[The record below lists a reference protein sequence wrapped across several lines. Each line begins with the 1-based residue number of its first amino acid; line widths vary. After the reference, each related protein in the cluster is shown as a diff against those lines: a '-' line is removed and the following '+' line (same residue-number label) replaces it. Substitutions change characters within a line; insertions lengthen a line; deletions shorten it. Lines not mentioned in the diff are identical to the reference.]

1 MKNNNFAE
9 SLNKISQQDLS
20 RVGGKAANLG
30 EMIGAGLPVPGGFVV
45 VVNAYAKF
53 IKFNKLKI
61 KIEKLLMNL
70 ESNELEDIEKVSRE
84 IKSFFEKGE
93 IPSDLLYQIYDFYE
107 KMGSPEVV
115 VRSSSIL
122 EDSPATSFAGQ
133 YDSFLNVKGKKQ
145 LLESIKHCWASL
157 WNTRALSYRLKQNI
171 DSTELAHAVIIQQQI
186 SAEKSGVL
194 FTANPLNN
202 RRDQMLI
209 NSSWGLGEAIV
220 SGDVTPDQWIVH
232 KRSQEILEEKIAVK
246 DVMTIRKNEGT
257 KLVDVPRKKVKQLS
271 LGKWEIHNL
280 LKLGKTTEDHFNCPQ
295 DIEWSFYENKIYL
308 VQSRPITT
316 LFPKLKPEDKS
327 EELRIY
333 TNFLL
338 IDKVMPEPL
347 TPIGRDFWIKTLT
360 NLFPSQWVKHA
371 GGRLFVDTTELS
383 RLEKWW
389 DKLRSNPS
397 AMDPETIKT
406 TLEVLERNKDQLK
419 QQRRSLIKIIPN
431 MFFGINPSFFKF
443 LLTSSLK
450 VQYVMLFSPEKAVKK
465 AHIFGE
471 NQIKSLEEKSKK
483 LDTVEEKME
492 FIEQNIMAVFYFIPL
507 QTLFYVINSFTYL
520 KKAKKIVSKYL
531 GDTTQLCNVEK
542 SLPNNVTTEMGMELL
557 IIAKKL
563 DQSGERPSPECPEI
577 KNFLKRYGHRTYLEI
592 DPGVPRWK
600 ENPEYIINLIQS
612 YINDKSYDERIKKYY
627 TGKKE
632 AEETIQDITM
642 KLKEIGASRD
652 ARKVEKIL
660 TNYRKLFGT
669 RELPKYIMIKGVSVF
684 REILL
689 EIAEELVE
697 QHRLDNKQDIFF
709 VNFKDIRSSKKLQN
723 LVLQHQDAY
732 QKELKRIS
740 VPRVV
745 TSTGETIFS
754 SDEPENNNEFEG
766 IPVSPG
772 IIKGEVKIL
781 IHPEESNKL
790 KKGDILIT
798 KATNPS
804 WTPLFLKIGGLI
816 TEMGGPISHGSVIAR
831 EYGIPAIAG
840 VYNATS
846 RFKDG
851 QLIRLN
857 GETGKVEI
865 L

>member
-9 SLNKISQQDLS
+9 FLNEISQKDLS

-30 EMIGAGLPVPGGFVV
+30 EMIRAGLPVPEGFVLV
-45 VVNAYAKF
+45 VDAYEKF
-53 IKFNKLKI
+53 IEFNKLKI
-61 KIEKLLMNL
+61 RIEKLLMNL
-70 ESNELEDIEKVSRE
+70 ETNELEDIEKVSRE
-84 IKSFFEKGE
+84 IKSLFEKGE
-93 IPSDLLYQIYDFYE
+93 IPKELLCELYDFYE
-107 KMGSPEVV
+107 KMSSPEVV
-115 VRSSSIL
+115 VRSSATL

-145 LLESIKHCWASL
+145 LQESIKHCWASL
-157 WNTRALSYRLKQNI
+157 WNTRAISYRLKQNI
-171 DSTELAHAVIIQQQI
+171 DGIELAHAVIIQKQI
-186 SAEKSGVL
+186 SAEKSGIL

-220 SGDVTPDQWIVH
+220 SGDVTPDQWIIH
-232 KRSQEILEEKIAVK
+232 KKSQEIVEEKISFK

-257 KLVDVPRKKVKQLS
+257 KLEDVPQEKVKQPS
-271 LGKWEIHNL
+271 LEKREIHNL
-280 LKLGKTTEDHFNCPQ
+280 LELGETTEDHFDHPQ
-295 DIEWSFYENKIYL
+295 DVEWSFYENKIYL

-316 LFPKLKPEDKS
+316 LFPELKPEVKS

-347 TPIGRDFWIKTLT
+347 TPIGRELWMKTLT
-360 NLFPSQWVKHA
+360 NLFPNQWVKHA

-406 TLEVLERNKDQLK
+406 TLEVLERNKNQLK
-419 QQRRSLIKIIPN
+419 KQRKSLIKIIPN
-431 MFFGINPSFFKF
+431 MILGINPSFYKF

-450 VQYVMLFSPEKAVKK
+450 VQYGMLFSPEKVVKK

-471 NQIKSLEEKSKK
+471 NQIKSIEEKSKK
-483 LDTVEEKME
+483 LDTVEEKLE
-492 FIEQNIMAVFYFIPL
+492 FIEQNILAVLYFIPL
-507 QTLFYVINSFTYL
+507 QTLFYVVNSLSYL
-520 KKAKKIVSKYL
+520 KKAKTIIHKYL
-531 GDTTQLCNVEK
+531 DDTSQLRNVEK
-542 SLPNNVTTEMGMELL
+542 SLPNNVTTEMGMDLL
-557 IIAKKL
+557 RIARKI
-563 DQSGERPSPECPEI
+563 DQSGEHPSTGHPEI
-577 KNFLKRYGHRTYLEI
+577 KKFLNMYGHRTYLEI
-592 DPGVPRWK
+592 DPGVTRWK

-612 YINDKSYDERIKKYY
+612 YINNKSYDERIKKYY

-632 AEETIQDITM
+632 AEETIQEITA
-642 KLKEIGASRD
+642 KLTEKGASRD

-684 REILL
+684 RRILL
-689 EIAEELVE
+689 EIGEELVE
-697 QHRLDNKQDIFF
+697 QHRLDTKQDIFY
-709 VNFKDIRSSKKLQN
+709 VNFKDIRSGKKLQQ
-723 LVLQHQDAY
+723 LVLQNRGEY

-754 SDEPENNNEFEG
+754 PYERENNNEFEG

-772 IIKGEVKIL
+772 ITEGQVKIL
-781 IHPEESNKL
+781 NHPDESNKL
-790 KKGDILIT
+790 NKGDILVT

-831 EYGIPAIAG
+831 EYGIPAIVG
-840 VYNATS
+840 VREATS

-857 GETGKVEI
+857 GETGNVEI